1 MARILL
7 ADDDEKLRETFA
19 EALRIEGWDVLTANN
34 GAVAQQVY
42 DDAAANGDP
51 PKVAILD
58 CLMPKVAGFDVAKAL
73 RAKDPEIALVFVTG
87 VFKSAAQQQDA
98 REKFDCKAYLV
109 KPVDLAKLVEA
120 VKPLMAQHAA
130 AAAQPADPL
139 PAEGTLL
146 EAPVA
151 YLLWRAEREKHSGVL
166 DVFAANERARVFV
179 YKGRAV
185 FGQTSDPMINIGIE
199 LIKDG
204 VLTADAYR
212 QVVEMCMARGAGL
225 YDVLKSEGFATDQQM
240 RPVYKRV
247 VPQVVEK
254 VAAMNG
260 KFRWTAT
267 DEFSSIVP
275 AATVP
280 IRDALLAGIKK
291 ANEKDL
297 APHVEPRRP
306 LRLAPGDRWDEVVPL
321 LPKAAGSDSLA
332 RAINGR
338 ATIAQMIEAAPS
350 PDERVA
356 RLKQVYLLM
365 STMAVQASMEP
376 IKMERGHYV
385 PPEQPVVAPAPRPS
399 APPQSSGATPVAPAS
414 RPTPAAPSAAV
425 HAAAHASPSPSAG
438 AGVAASGSNGLPRFS
453 TTAAEDQAADRGV
466 AFNAEEQAARQRIFA
481 KAEELRAAKDLFQV
495 LGVPKGADAA
505 TVKKAYLQLA
515 REFHP
520 DSFSGKN
527 LGSAKR
533 KLDELYAAITD
544 ANATLT
550 DPRKRGEYDARSS
563 IEEKGGSTDVA
574 AIFQADADF
583 QKGKLICER
592 GDYAA
597 ALKLLDKA
605 YSVVK
610 DNEELTGYRAY
621 CQWWATRDANQAG
634 QVVQLLENCYAKV
647 PIAHALKEFQG
658 RIYMEIGN
666 LQKAKASFK
675 KVLEADPEHMG
686 AQSAMRILN
695 RKSEEDAK
703 KAAQGG
709 GLGGMLGKLGKR

>member
-19 EALRIEGWDVLTANN
+19 EALRTEGWDVLTANN
-34 GAVAQQVY
+34 GAVAQTVY
-42 DDAAANGDP
+42 DDAAAGGDP

-98 REKFDCKAYLV
+98 KDKFDCKAYLV
-109 KPVDLAKLVEA
+109 KPVDISKLVEA
-120 VKPLMAQHAA
+120 VKPLVAQHESAA
-130 AAAQPADPL
+130 AVQPADPL

-151 YLLWRAEREKHSGVL
+151 YLLWRAEKEKHTGVL
-166 DVFAANERARVFV
+166 DLFGTPSPSGQVPERARVFV
-179 YKGRAV
+179 YKGKAV
-185 FGQTSDPMINIGIE
+185 FGQSSDPMLNLGIE

-204 VLTADAYR
+204 LLTADSYR
-212 QVVEMCMARGAGL
+212 QVVEMCVQRGAGL
-225 YDVLKSEGFATDQQM
+225 YDVLKTEGFATDQQM

-247 VPQVVEK
+247 VPKVIER
-254 VAAMNG
+254 VAALNG

-280 IRDALLAGIKK
+280 IVESLLAGIKK
-291 ANEKDL
+291 AGDKEL
-297 APHVEPRRP
+297 LPHVEPRRP
-306 LRLAPGDRWDEVVPL
+306 LRLAPGPAWDQVVPL
-321 LPKAAGSDSLA
+321 LVKGCGSDSLA

-338 ATIAQMIEAAPS
+338 ANIAQMIEAAAT
-350 PDERVA
+350 PDERTA
-356 RLKQVYLLM
+356 RLRQVYLLM
-365 STMAVQASMEP
+365 STMSVQASLEP
-376 IKMERGHYV
+376 IKMDNTHYV
-385 PPEQPVVAPAPRPS
+385 PPTNAVSTSGPAAPAPGP
-399 APPQSSGATPVAPAS
+399 APVHPAPQAHAATQAPA
-414 RPTPAAPSAAV
+414 R
-425 HAAAHASPSPSAG
+425 
-438 AGVAASGSNGLPRFS
+438 GSGLPKFS
-453 TTAAEDQAADRGV
+453 TTAAEDAAADKGLT
-466 AFNAEEQAARQRIFA
+466 FNAEEQAARQRIFA

-495 LGVPKGADAA
+495 LGVTKGADPA
-505 TVKKAYLQLA
+505 TCKKAYLMMA

-520 DSFSGKN
+520 DAYAGKN

-533 KLDELYAAITD
+533 KLDDVYAAMTE

-550 DPRKRGEYDARSS
+550 DPNKRGEYDARTS
-563 IEEKGGSTDVA
+563 IEDKGGSTDIG
-574 AIFQADADF
+574 AIFAADADF
-583 QKGKLICER
+583 QKGKNICER

-597 ALKLLDKA
+597 ALKLFDKA
-605 YSVVK
+605 YAIVK

-621 CQWWATRDANQAG
+621 CQWWATRNSDNAP
-634 QVVQLLENCYAKV
+634 QVLQLLEQCYAKV
-647 PIAHALKEFQG
+647 PVAHSLKEFQG

-666 LQKAKASFK
+666 LAKAKAVLK

-686 AQSAMRILN
+686 AQSALRILQ
-695 RKSEEDAK
+695 RKVDDDGK
-703 KAAQGG
+703 KPPPGG
-709 GLGGMLGKLGKR
+709 GLGGMLKGLGKR